1 MTQAQSEQ
9 ITTTKGINKLVQD
22 VLERAD
28 IQINGSRPWDMQIH
42 DERTLKRVAMQRS
55 LGLGESYMDG
65 WWDCDQIDEMFRRLT
80 LLNLDAISTN
90 PFAKLIRTLAVT
102 LYNRQNL
109 TRARQVAEEHYDLGN
124 DLYERMLDSSMSYS
138 CGYWKDAETLEQ
150 AQFNKLDLLCRKLEL
165 KPGMTLLDIGC
176 GWGGMA
182 RHAAEHYGT
191 KVTGVTISKEQAAL
205 ARERCNGLPVEIVLE
220 DYRNV
225 RGTFDRIV
233 SIGMFEHV
241 GRKNYRLFMEK
252 TRSLLASDGLMALHT
267 IGNNYDSNAHD
278 PWIDKYIFPNGEL
291 PSISQI
297 SRAAANI
304 FVTEDVHNFGPDYAT
319 TLLAWDKNF
328 QQHWPELKDNYG
340 ERFYRMWRYYLNAC
354 AGAFQAR
361 DIQLWQW
368 VFSPQ
373 GTRSKRYTGAR

>member
-182 RHAAEHYGT
+182 RHAAEHYGA
-191 KVTGVTISKEQAAL
+191 KVTGVTISKEQATL

-252 TRSLLASDGLMALHT
+252 SRSLLASNGLMALHT
-267 IGNNYDSNAHD
+267 IGNNFDSNAHD

-297 SRAAANI
+297 SRAASNI

-328 QQHWPELKDNYG
+328 QQHWPELKGNYG

-373 GTRSKRYTGAR
+373 GARGKRYTGAR